1 MYLDHRRY
9 WNRLSK
15 RRLAV
20 AASDHPIPLPDD
32 ETQVGAFLE
41 HISKRARNTHDPDAA
56 SSVGRRIAQNVVTNL
71 LAARYLVQV
80 HGEVYAAHNSFT
92 RLFRPPYHLV
102 EGSFVTRGLAPHA
115 EWELFDAAGSIRTFD
130 LRRFSCV
137 PADPFEDERVR
148 AHYLEALSLV
158 LLQDTNDPLML
169 AFASQTASHVVNSH
183 SRFKAL
189 LPELRKVLIERTL
202 SKYVENPPDYLIR
215 QPEPQLDHVF
225 RKFRWRLLDIAKN
238 ECESLQHEPSQ
249 QHELRAATD
258 EDNCAPEAGDP
269 GAAQRVSITPGRTRR
284 YRRQHGLPPDGLEK
298 AGFCTRSHAAR
309 LLTAEL
315 GWPVRVTTLTRLEP
329 QAGIIPTRHGRLS
342 WYSHQDYQRLLE
354 VLRARRFSPAQALR
368 MLRNEFD
375 IDGGSRV
382 EVEAGP
388 EAMALRLRV
397 IEDEAPMSCGSGAED
412 LL

>member
-1 MYLDHRRY
+1 MSFAQLRRGFSDLVAHRADAPLPGSLVEHFTFFVARRAGLPWDHDLVLACLELGEMYLDHRRY

-115 EWELFDAAGSIRTFD
+115 EWELFDAAGRIRTFD

-189 LPELRKVLIERTL
+189 LP
-202 SKYVENPPDYLIR
+202 
-215 QPEPQLDHVF
+215 
-225 RKFRWRLLDIAKN
+225 
-238 ECESLQHEPSQ
+238 
-249 QHELRAATD
+249 
-258 EDNCAPEAGDP
+258 
-269 GAAQRVSITPGRTRR
+269 
-284 YRRQHGLPPDGLEK
+284 
-298 AGFCTRSHAAR
+298 
-309 LLTAEL
+309 
-315 GWPVRVTTLTRLEP
+315 
-329 QAGIIPTRHGRLS
+329 
-342 WYSHQDYQRLLE
+342 
-354 VLRARRFSPAQALR
+354 
-368 MLRNEFD
+368 
-375 IDGGSRV
+375 
-382 EVEAGP
+382 
-388 EAMALRLRV
+388 
-397 IEDEAPMSCGSGAED
+397 
-412 LL
+412 